1 MKTFLPLAFFFCS
14 MIGFAQNSK
23 SITTTPER
31 VAQEVSQQSDQ
42 TNEEKIKNTAVKTT
56 AMQHT
61 YSAPNCSRGFYP
73 TPIKQQSKKAIL
85 PEQKRALDSLKH
97 SPYLAYATRG
107 F

>member
-1 MKTFLPLAFFFCS
+1 MKTFLPLAFLFCS

-42 TNEEKIKNTAVKTT
+42 TNEENIKNTADKTT

-61 YSAPNCSRGFYP
+61 YSAPNCSRGFYA

-85 PEQKRALDSLKH
+85 PEQKKSL
-97 SPYLAYATRG
+97 G
-107 F
+107 FSKTQPIFGLCN